1 MICHGIKK
9 GGGKMEDTEIVNL
22 YWKREERAV
31 EETAKKYGNYCYS
44 IAYNI
49 LSNHEDSEESVND
62 TYVETWNAI
71 PPHRPMILSSFLGKI
86 TRRIAIDKWRSD
98 HAQKRGG
105 GEISSV
111 LDELEE
117 CVAYEDSAERHL
129 EKQMLA
135 QAINDFLGTLSGTER
150 KIFVRRYFYMDPVE
164 SVCKRFGYSESKV
177 KSVLFR
183 IREKLRTY
191 LRREGLQ

>member
-1 MICHGIKK
+1 MEQ
-9 GGGKMEDTEIVNL
+9 GGRKMEDTEIVNL

-62 TYVETWNAI
+62 TYIETWNAI
-71 PPHRPMILSSFLGKI
+71 PPSRPLVLSSFLGKI
-86 TRRIAIDKWRSD
+86 TRRIAIDKWRSA

-105 GEISSV
+105 GEIADV

-117 CVAYEDSAERHL
+117 CIAYEDSAERHL

-135 QAINDFLGTLSGTER
+135 QTINDFLGTLSASER
-150 KIFVRRYFYMDPVE
+150 KIFVCRYFYMDSVE
-164 SVCKRFGYSESKV
+164 SVCKRLGYSESKV

-183 IREKLRTY
+183 IREKLRRY
-191 LRREGLQ
+191 LQKEGFQ

>member
-1 MICHGIKK
+1 MN
-9 GGGKMEDTEIVNL
+9 DTEIVDL

-31 EETAKKYGNYCYS
+31 EETARKYGGYCYS
-44 IAYNI
+44 IAYGI

-62 TYVETWNAI
+62 TYIEAWSAI
-71 PPHRPMILSSFLGKI
+71 PPHRPLLLSSFLGKI

-105 GEISSV
+105 GEIAGV
-111 LDELEE
+111 LDELKE

-135 QAINDFLGTLSGTER
+135 QAINDFLGTLSAAER
-150 KIFVRRYFYMDPVE
+150 KVFVCRYFYMNSVE
-164 SVCKRFGYSESKV
+164 TVCKKFGYSESKV
-177 KSVLFR
+177 KSILFR
-183 IREKLRTY
+183 LREKLRIY
-191 LRREGLQ
+191 LQKEGLQ